1 MDTMVDETV
10 IPDEPSE
17 EDKPEGWIDPG
28 EAVPAE
34 VVPEESPADNP
45 AQPDQEESP
54 AEEVDAGEDTGE
66 LDISE
71 IAQQVIE
78 GKWGV
83 GQERRTKLS
92 EAGYNVKDVEAEV
105 NWILNNRS

>member
-10 IPDEPSE
+10 VPDEPSE
-17 EDKPEGWIDPG
+17 EDKPEGWRDPA

-34 VVPEESPADNP
+34 VVPEESPADSP
-45 AQPDQEESP
+45 AQPDQGESP
-54 AEEVDAGEDTGE
+54 DEGADAGEDTGE

-83 GQERRTKLS
+83 GQERRAKLS
-92 EAGYNVKDVEAEV
+92 EAGHDVKAVEAEV